1 MYQNETNEYGC
12 PLCDQSGAAGVQNF
26 DAIIAR
32 LAPDLRA
39 AFEAERA
46 ACQAEL
52 DRYLAAGTSTSGSLQ
67 LELIAEIAPLTHAAV
82 LIMRFE
88 QLLAKL
94 GRPRLRE
101 LIDNLLPRIARS
113 SRLGR
118 MQARAWRV
126 VDPRS
131 SFRPVVRSKAAYH
144 GRKKNS
150 CGAGYTFPTAFM
162 SMRSG
167 PARIAE
173 TLLRLRDR

>member
-12 PLCDQSGAAGVQNF
+12 PLCDQTGAVGVQNF

-52 DRYLAAGTSTSGSLQ
+52 DSYLSASTCTGGSFQ
-67 LELIAEIAPLTHAAV
+67 RELLAEIEPLTNAQLLLV
-82 LIMRFE
+82 RFE

-101 LIDNLLPRIARS
+101 LIDSLLPR
-113 SRLGR
+113 
-118 MQARAWRV
+118 V
-126 VDPRS
+126 
-131 SFRPVVRSKAAYH
+131 AA
-144 GRKKNS
+144 
-150 CGAGYTFPTAFM
+150 
-162 SMRSG
+162 
-167 PARIAE
+167 
-173 TLLRLRDR
+173 